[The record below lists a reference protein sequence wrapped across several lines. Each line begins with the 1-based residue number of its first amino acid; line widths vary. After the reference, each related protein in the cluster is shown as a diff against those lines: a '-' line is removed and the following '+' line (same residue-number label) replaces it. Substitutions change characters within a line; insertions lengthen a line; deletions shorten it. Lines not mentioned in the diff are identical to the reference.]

1 MAKLTA
7 SGIKAQAAER
17 ERQQQLARRVIAEPH
32 KYRQHLIEW
41 ARLVLAPSQGGAVR

>member
-17 ERQQQLARRVIAEPH
+17 ERQQQLARRVLADPTR
-32 KYRQHLIEW
+32 YRRHLIEW
-41 ARLVLAPSQGGAVR
+41 ARLVLAPSQGGASR